1 MIANILKWVTIA
13 TTILSPFIMIAWIG
27 EMQSISAYWNT
38 LAQPLFIFTN
48 ATTSYFLFTIHHWKL
63 PAVLLLLVTAFSVTM
78 YPILHNI
85 FAVSFFIICFWSMWQ
100 LHRFR
105 WYLIL
110 YILAG
115 ALTIYKL
122 LYGEILA
129 ITIIC
134 IYHAHVML
142 YVNFLKKNH

>member
-1 MIANILKWVTIA
+1 MITTAFKWITVA
-13 TTILSPFIMIAWIG
+13 VAILSPFIMIAWIG

-38 LAQPLFIFTN
+38 MAQPLFIFTN
-48 ATTSYFLFTIHHWKL
+48 AVTSYFLFTTHHWKI
-63 PAVLLLLVTAFSVTM
+63 PAILLLLVTAFSVAM
-78 YPILHNI
+78 YPVAHNI
-85 FAVSFFIICFWSMWQ
+85 FAVLFFITCFWSMWQ

-110 YILAG
+110 YILSG
-115 ALTIYKL
+115 ALTISHL
-122 LYGEILA
+122 LYGEVFA